1 MVNTD
6 DHRPRLKPH
15 LITTHLEETF
25 ESSSHPYDDNLD
37 EYTTISMPG
46 AVTITITFDPASRT
60 EQNCDF
66 VEFFV
71 DESHGE
77 LVEGSQRYSGRDGT
91 SMIIDH
97 QSLTTD
103 N

>member
-1 MVNTD
+1 M
-6 DHRPRLKPH
+6 
-15 LITTHLEETF
+15 
-25 ESSSHPYDDNLD
+25 
-37 EYTTISMPG
+37 
-46 AVTITITFDPASRT
+46 
-60 EQNCDF
+60 
-66 VEFFV
+66 